1 MNELSFEDFFAAGTG
16 AVTKKENFVISSEGF
31 DGYSDDIL
39 ANAEQA
45 LENLDYLM
53 SFEAVSRMNA
63 ETKIRMMKK
72 IKNNYNAKTI
82 GRENLGYS
90 IESLCDSQI
99 QSLEDAVAAPKTS
112 DKKPVETP
120 KTENGDKKKDNFFKV
135 VWGGIKT
142 VFKNIGDF
150 FKGIGDKI
158 VAFFRNLKKADKD
171 VDPAT
176 VAEATKGVS
185 SEEKSIIV
193 AASKAQIVNA
203 SLDNVGQFKKF
214 ADDFNRIAKRVETV
228 ADKMS
233 NASVKVGGQDSMNLQ
248 KVVAEFLRKTAKV
261 QLFYGKAFHKLSTAV
276 ANTTR
281 LNKMLENLSKSK
293 DLKDKTQ
300 DEQRSAAI
308 SKIGLKPGELYILDG
323 KVNLGISNEL
333 RTKSGNLSAAIE
345 QFVNGKIT
353 KADDPKVV
361 EIRKL
366 SEEINKLVLGDKANL
381 DISTIEESA
390 FSISKLFGVKVSF
403 VKGQGTVTH

>member
-1 MNELSFEDFFAAGTG
+1 MNEELSFEDFFAAGTG
-16 AVTKKENFVISSEGF
+16 AAPKKENFVISSEGF

-53 SFEAVSRMNA
+53 SFEKVSHMNA
-63 ETKIRMMKK
+63 ETKIRMLKK

-90 IESLCDSQI
+90 IESVCDSQI
-99 QSLEDAVAAPKTS
+99 QSLEDAVEAPKAG
-112 DKKPVETP
+112 DKPAETP
-120 KTENGDKKKDNFFKV
+120 KDDGKKKENFFKV
-135 VWGGIKT
+135 IWKGIKT
-142 VFKNIGDF
+142 LFENIGKFFKNIGD
-150 FKGIGDKI
+150 KI
-158 VAFFRNLKKADKD
+158 ATFFRNLKKADKD

-176 VAEATKGVS
+176 VAEATKGAS
-185 SEEKSIIV
+185 SEEKNIIV
-193 AASKAQIVNA
+193 AAAKAQIVNA
-203 SLDNVGQFKKF
+203 SIDNIGQFKKF

-228 ADKMS
+228 ADKMA
-233 NASVKVGGQDSMNLQ
+233 NAGVKVGQDSMNLQ
-248 KVVAEFLRKTAKV
+248 KTVSEFLRKTAKV
-261 QLFYGKAFHKLSTAV
+261 QLLYGKAFSKLSSAV

-308 SKIGLKPGELYILDG
+308 SKVGLKPGELYILDG
-323 KVNLGISNEL
+323 KVDLGISNEL

-353 KADDPKVV
+353 KADDPKIV

-366 SEEINKLVLGDKANL
+366 SEEINKLVLGDKANYN
-381 DISTIEESA
+381 ISTIDESA
-390 FSISKLFGVKVSF
+390 YTVSKLFGVKVSF
-403 VKGQGTVTH
+403 VKGAGIVTH

>member
-1 MNELSFEDFFAAGTG
+1 MNEELSFEDFFAAGTG
-16 AVTKKENFVISSEGF
+16 AAPKKENFVISSEGF

-53 SFEAVSRMNA
+53 SFEKVSHMNA
-63 ETKIRMMKK
+63 ETKIRMLKK

-90 IESLCDSQI
+90 IESVCDSQI
-99 QSLEDAVAAPKTS
+99 QSLEDAVEAPKAG
-112 DKKPVETP
+112 DKPAETP
-120 KTENGDKKKDNFFKV
+120 KDDGKKKENFFKV
-135 VWGGIKT
+135 IWKGIKT
-142 VFKNIGDF
+142 LFENIGKFFKNIGD
-150 FKGIGDKI
+150 KI
-158 VAFFRNLKKADKD
+158 ATFFRNLKKADKD

-176 VAEATKGVS
+176 VAEATKGAS
-185 SEEKSIIV
+185 SEEKNIIV
-193 AASKAQIVNA
+193 AAAKAQIVNA
-203 SLDNVGQFKKF
+203 SIDNIGQFKKF

-228 ADKMS
+228 ADKMA
-233 NASVKVGGQDSMNLQ
+233 NAGVKVGQDSMNLQ
-248 KVVAEFLRKTAKV
+248 KTVSEFLRKTAKV
-261 QLFYGKAFHKLSTAV
+261 QLLYGKAFSKLSSAV

-308 SKIGLKPGELYILDG
+308 SKVGLKPGELYILDG
-323 KVNLGISNEL
+323 KVDLGISNEL

-353 KADDPKVV
+353 KADDPKIV

-366 SEEINKLVLGDKANL
+366 SEEINKLVLGDKANYN
-381 DISTIEESA
+381 ISTIDESA
-390 FSISKLFGVKVSF
+390 YTVSKLFGVKVSF
-403 VKGQGTVTH
+403 VKGAGTVTH

>member
-1 MNELSFEDFFAAGTG
+1 MSEELSFEDFFAAGTG
-16 AVTKKENFVISSEGF
+16 AAPKKENFVISSEGF
-31 DGYSDDIL
+31 DGYSDVIL

-63 ETKIRMMKK
+63 ETKIRMLKK

-90 IESLCDSQI
+90 IESVCDSQI
-99 QSLEDAVAAPKTS
+99 QSLEDAVATPKD
-112 DKKPVETP
+112 DKKTVETP
-120 KTENGDKKKDNFFKV
+120 KDDGKKKENFFKV
-135 VWGGIKT
+135 IWKGIKT
-142 VFKNIGDF
+142 LFENIGKFFKNIGD
-150 FKGIGDKI
+150 KI
-158 VAFFRNLKKADKD
+158 ATFFRNLKKADKD

-176 VAEATKGVS
+176 VAEATKGAS

-203 SLDNVGQFKKF
+203 SIDNIGQFKKF

-228 ADKMS
+228 ADKMA

-248 KVVAEFLRKTAKV
+248 KTVSEFLKKTAKV
-261 QLFYGKAFHKLSTAV
+261 QLLYGKAFSKLSSAV

-308 SKIGLKPGELYILDG
+308 SKVGLKPGELYILDG
-323 KVNLGISNEL
+323 KVNLGVSNEL

-353 KADDPKVV
+353 KADDPKIV

-366 SEEINKLVLGDKANL
+366 SEEINKLVLGDKASY
-381 DISTIEESA
+381 DISTIDESA
-390 FSISKLFGVKVSF
+390 YTVSKLFGVKVSF
-403 VKGQGTVTH
+403 VKGAGTVTH

>member
-1 MNELSFEDFFAAGTG
+1 MNEELSFEDFFAAGTG
-16 AVTKKENFVISSEGF
+16 AAPKKENFVISSEGF

-53 SFEAVSRMNA
+53 SFEKVSHMNA
-63 ETKIRMMKK
+63 ETKIRMLKK

-90 IESLCDSQI
+90 IESVCDSQI
-99 QSLEDAVAAPKTS
+99 QSLEDAVEAPKAG
-112 DKKPVETP
+112 DKPAETP
-120 KTENGDKKKDNFFKV
+120 KDDGKKKENFFKV
-135 VWGGIKT
+135 IWKGIKT
-142 VFKNIGDF
+142 LFENIGKFFKNIGD
-150 FKGIGDKI
+150 KI
-158 VAFFRNLKKADKD
+158 ATFFRNLKKADKD

-176 VAEATKGVS
+176 VAEATKGAS
-185 SEEKSIIV
+185 SEEKNIIV
-193 AASKAQIVNA
+193 AAAKAQIVNA
-203 SLDNVGQFKKF
+203 SIDNIGQFKKF

-228 ADKMS
+228 ADKMA
-233 NASVKVGGQDSMNLQ
+233 NAGVKVGQDSMNLQ
-248 KVVAEFLRKTAKV
+248 KTVSEFLRKTAKV
-261 QLFYGKAFHKLSTAV
+261 QLLYGKAFSKLSSAV

-308 SKIGLKPGELYILDG
+308 SKVGLKPGELYILDG
-323 KVNLGISNEL
+323 KVDLGISNEL

-353 KADDPKVV
+353 KADDPKIV

-366 SEEINKLVLGDKANL
+366 SEEINKLVLGDKANYN
-381 DISTIEESA
+381 ISTIDESA
-390 FSISKLFGVKVSF
+390 YTVSKLFGVKVYF
-403 VKGQGTVTH
+403 VKGSGTVTH